1 MKAMAYVTGL
11 TGTVAP
17 FLVRALK
24 TRGYAT
30 GGHHIRVNEAH
41 DIPLSLADINLVQP
55 TIIYHLALGP
65 IAWAEAL
72 ASYAYEHHLPF
83 VYVSTASVFDD
94 NAAGPYP
101 LSAIVNARQGYG
113 LYKYQCERAVLKV
126 NPQAYVIRIGWQIDP
141 EQRTD
146 TNNMFRFFQ
155 DQLNQQ
161 GKIVVS
167 DQYFPSSSWLDDT
180 GKALV
185 NLIRDHPGGLYH
197 LNGNTNDSLY
207 TIASKLNK
215 QFSKKWIIEKDDTLK
230 RNDVLLDSIYP
241 LAIFQ
246 KLVNI
251 RNC

>member
-1 MKAMAYVTGL
+1 
-11 TGTVAP
+11 
-17 FLVRALK
+17 
-24 TRGYAT
+24 
-30 GGHHIRVNEAH
+30 
-41 DIPLSLADINLVQP
+41 
-55 TIIYHLALGP
+55 
-65 IAWAEAL
+65 
-72 ASYAYEHHLPF
+72 
-83 VYVSTASVFDD
+83 
-94 NAAGPYP
+94 
-101 LSAIVNARQGYG
+101 
-113 LYKYQCERAVLKV
+113 LKV